1 MDRTNLLSPSFL
13 RTTVSVNFC
22 MASVMNFVAV
32 EDAGSHRKRVTET
45 IAWARKPIRR
55 TPSTASSVHVLI
67 GLIPIS
73 DFIDENSFS
82 TTSLDRY
89 LDRASRGS
97 MSRSE
102 TRQKNPSLPVIPF
115 SRRRRSASSSV
126 ISVSFVWSEM
136 VALIRTLSIW

>member
-1 MDRTNLLSPSFL
+1 M
-13 RTTVSVNFC
+13 
-22 MASVMNFVAV
+22 
-32 EDAGSHRKRVTET
+32 
-45 IAWARKPIRR
+45 
-55 TPSTASSVHVLI
+55 
-67 GLIPIS
+67 GLMPMS

-102 TRQKNPSLPVIPF
+102 TRQKNPSLPVVPF

-136 VALIRTLSIW
+136 VALIRTLSI